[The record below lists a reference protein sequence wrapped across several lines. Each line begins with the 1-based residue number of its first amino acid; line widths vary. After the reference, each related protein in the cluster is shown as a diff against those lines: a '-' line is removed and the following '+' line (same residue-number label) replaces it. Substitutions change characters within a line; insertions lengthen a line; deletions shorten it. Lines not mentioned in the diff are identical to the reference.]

1 MRILVNNFFNS
12 RVFRYFVAAGVA
24 TVVDIGVY
32 YIMLHYVFQ
41 KRLFT
46 IAPYLTVSSP
56 SLSLFISYSCGLF
69 TNFFISKYFVFT
81 ESEVRSRHQ
90 FFRFAGVALSVLF
103 LNYCLMSLLIH
114 RLEWYPT
121 IARTVSA
128 LSLGIVSYSFYKIF
142 SFMVSKRV
150 RLR

>member
-1 MRILVNNFFNS
+1 M
-12 RVFRYFVAAGVA
+12 FRYFVAAGVA

-41 KRLFT
+41 NRLFT

-56 SLSLFISYSCGLF
+56 SLSLFISYTCGLF

-90 FFRFAGVALSVLF
+90 FFRFAGVALFRFVSQ
-103 LNYCLMSLLIH
+103 LLLDEFTH
-114 RLEWYPT
+114 SPLRV
-121 IARTVSA
+121 VSNHCTNCFGIITGNCKLQ
-128 LSLGIVSYSFYKIF
+128 LS
-142 SFMVSKRV
+142 
-150 RLR
+150 